1 MSAIKKGKIDW
12 KTVKTGKKQ
21 ERENDGT
28 GFSMHL
34 EGTIWHGQE
43 TGAPPSKRSARPPKD
58 LAPAARA
65 QTRGGPVGP
74 KTDTQAPATHVSQ
87 TRPLARAQATPT
99 P

>member
-12 KTVKTGKKQ
+12 KNVKTGKKQ
-21 ERENDGT
+21 QRENDGT

-65 QTRGGPVGP
+65 QTRGAGRVGLLS
-74 KTDTQAPATHVSQ
+74 AGHFA
-87 TRPLARAQATPT
+87 
-99 P
+99 

>member
-1 MSAIKKGKIDW
+1 MSAINKGKINW

-58 LAPAARA
+58 LAKVPGCWLIAEA
-65 QTRGGPVGP
+65 QGEKLKDAMDNLEGLCEHWGWEIVDP
-74 KTDTQAPATHVSQ
+74 
-87 TRPLARAQATPT
+87 
-99 P
+99 

>member
-34 EGTIWHGQE
+34 EGTMWNGQE

-65 QTRGGPVGP
+65 QTRGAGRVGLLSAGPF
-74 KTDTQAPATHVSQ
+74 A
-87 TRPLARAQATPT
+87 
-99 P
+99 